1 MDSRDS
7 IHATTRMRRL
17 GVIRASSAALDT
29 PRVIAGEARTDCAA
43 RKITGQ
49 HVDKKR
55 LFSLISS
62 LSLAAT
68 LAGAAEPVHADQDDN
83 GRGRDSGDS
92 RGHGHGHHGHRSPP
106 VVLISLDGAK
116 PDFIQQFIEEGVLP
130 RDGGLARL
138 SRHGAVAVQNI
149 TASPSLTAVSHIEIA
164 TGSTAVHNDIPSN
177 TFQAIVGPITS
188 SLSGFAAPIGGYR
201 ESPLGPSPHPTASPL
216 WVQLRQQGKK
226 VVTATWPGG
235 DGADISI
242 NGTVVQPAQP
252 IRVTDY
258 TVPFGAFGGIGAQ
271 GFSLTQPNFTPD
283 PAVAGA
289 LQAAGRFSF
298 SPVLA
303 TATPIETFSCASVAP
318 ATCTSAA
325 TLDLKYA
332 IRVAALDTTNDN
344 KVNYDT
350 LVFFDATRG
359 ITAGP
364 FAPPSTGPAYAKF
377 GGENAPFFFDGSG
390 AKVGAAYFVSQLAP
404 DLSVVRF
411 ARYGANFIP
420 RNAPVLA
427 DVDDINNSIGF
438 WRPQADFRIPER
450 LSPGF
455 TNFPDIEIEAMY
467 EDMVKTFARYQA
479 DIGERAIKNH
489 PDADLVMIYIE
500 QPDGSEHQFL
510 LTDPRQGTN
519 PKDPN
524 SIGAG
529 QDPAKVA
536 RYKSYIRFAYQTA
549 DKAVKQITEAAGPD
563 SNVIVVSDH
572 GFAPFHTSVSMT
584 NILKNAG
591 IDTTKVAIRTSGPAV
606 NIYVNLQQR
615 EQGGTVD
622 PATYQALV
630 TQISDAVKNA
640 VDPNPKFNGSL
651 EGGRLFTVVETRP
664 LQCEAGLGQ
673 CTSKTIGQ
681 DFGDV
686 FALMAPGYNF
696 DGIQNP
702 GVARLGDTAFNAA
715 TTTLSMPNFYGA
727 HGHDPRLPVMSA
739 TFIAAGPQIRNNT
752 TIRRMR
758 NVDVAP
764 TIMQILGVRPHGG
777 DGEVLREILR

>member
-1 MDSRDS
+1 MNLKTFLSLISAMSLAASLACVAAPARADDDSDNSNRRGDSRD
-7 IHATTRMRRL
+7 
-17 GVIRASSAALDT
+17 
-29 PRVIAGEARTDCAA
+29 
-43 RKITGQ
+43 
-49 HVDKKR
+49 
-55 LFSLISS
+55 
-62 LSLAAT
+62 
-68 LAGAAEPVHADQDDN
+68 QDHD
-83 GRGRDSGDS
+83 RDDG
-92 RGHGHGHHGHRSPP
+92 GNHHGRKSPQ
-106 VVLISLDGAK
+106 VVVISLDGAK
-116 PDFIQQFIEEGVLP
+116 PDFIQKFIDEGVLP

-138 SRHGAVAVQNI
+138 SRHGAVALQNV
-149 TASPSLTAVSHIEIA
+149 TTSPSLTAVAHIAIA

-177 TFQAIVGPITS
+177 TFQSIVGPISS

-201 ESPLGPSPHPTASPL
+201 VNPLGPSPQPTALPL
-216 WVQLRQQGKK
+216 WVPLRQQGKK
-226 VVTATWPGG
+226 AITATWPGG

-242 NGTVVQPAQP
+242 NNTVVQPAQP

-271 GFSLTQPNFTPD
+271 GFSLSRMNFASD
-283 PAVAGA
+283 PAVVAA
-289 LQAAGRFSF
+289 LQAAGHSSF
-298 SPVLA
+298 SPILA
-303 TATPIETFSCASVAP
+303 TTVPIETFSCSSAP
-318 ATCTSAA
+318 TATCSTNAA

-332 IRVAALDTTNDN
+332 IRVAALDTTNDG

-364 FAPPSTGPAYAKF
+364 FHAPSTGPAYAKF
-377 GGENAPFFFDGSG
+377 GGENAPFFFEGSG
-390 AKVGAAYFVSQLAP
+390 AKVGAAYFVSALAP

-427 DVDDINNSIGF
+427 DVDDINNNIGF

-455 TNFPDIEIEAMY
+455 TNFPDVEIEAMF
-467 EDMVKTFARYQA
+467 EDMVKTFVRYQA
-479 DIGERAIKNH
+479 NIGERAIRNH
-489 PDADLVMIYIE
+489 PDADLVMVYIE

-519 PKDPN
+519 PTDPN
-524 SIGAG
+524 SIGNN

-536 RYKSYIRFAYQTA
+536 RYASYIRFAYQTA
-549 DKAVKQITEAAGPD
+549 DKAVKQIMDAAGHD
-563 SNVIVVSDH
+563 SNIIVVSDH

-584 NILKNAG
+584 NILRNAG

-606 NIYVNLQQR
+606 NIYVNLQNR
-615 EQGGTVD
+615 ESGGTVD
-622 PATYQALV
+622 PATYSALV
-630 TQISDAVKNA
+630 TQITNAVKNA
-640 VDPNPKFNGSL
+640 VDPNPKFNFSL
-651 EGGRLFTVVETRP
+651 KGGRIFTVVETRP
-664 LQCEAGLGQ
+664 LQCDAGTGQ

-702 GVARLGDTAFNAA
+702 GVARLGDAPFNAA
-715 TTTLSMPNFYGA
+715 TTMLSMPNFYGA
-727 HGHDPRLPVMSA
+727 HGHDPELPEMSA
-739 TFIAAGPQIRNNT
+739 TFIADGPQIREA
-752 TIRRMR
+752 TIRRMH
-758 NVDVAP
+758 NIDVAP
-764 TIMQILGVRPHGG
+764 TIMQILGVTPHQV
-777 DGEVLREILR
+777 DGEVLHEILRLKTVAR

>member
-1 MDSRDS
+1 M
-7 IHATTRMRRL
+7 
-17 GVIRASSAALDT
+17 
-29 PRVIAGEARTDCAA
+29 
-43 RKITGQ
+43 
-49 HVDKKR
+49 
-55 LFSLISS
+55 
-62 LSLAAT
+62 
-68 LAGAAEPVHADQDDN
+68 
-83 GRGRDSGDS
+83 
-92 RGHGHGHHGHRSPP
+92 
-106 VVLISLDGAK
+106 VLISLDGAK
-116 PDFIQQFIEEGVLP
+116 PDFIQQFIDEGVLP

-138 SRHGAVAVQNI
+138 SRHGAVAMQNI

-177 TFQAIVGPITS
+177 TFQAIVGPVTS

-258 TVPFGAFGGIGAQ
+258 TVPFGAFGGLGAQ
-271 GFSLTQPNFTPD
+271 GFSLTQSDFTAD
-283 PAVAGA
+283 PAVATA
-289 LQAAGRFSF
+289 LQSAGRFSF

-303 TATPIETFSCASVAP
+303 TATPIETFSCASASTS
-318 ATCTSAA
+318 TCTSAA

-467 EDMVKTFARYQA
+467 EDMVKTFVRYQA

-489 PDADLVMIYIE
+489 PDADLVMVYIE

-630 TQISDAVKNA
+630 TQITDAVKNA
-640 VDPNPKFNGSL
+640 VDPNPKFNRSL

-702 GVARLGDTAFNAA
+702 GVARLDDPPFSAA

-727 HGHDPRLPVMSA
+727 HGHDPKLPVMSA

-764 TIMQILGVRPHGG
+764 TIMQILGVRPHGV

>member
-1 MDSRDS
+1 MK
-7 IHATTRMRRL
+7 AFL
-17 GVIRASSAALDT
+17 
-29 PRVIAGEARTDCAA
+29 
-43 RKITGQ
+43 
-49 HVDKKR
+49 
-55 LFSLISS
+55 SLISS
-62 LSLAAT
+62 ISLAAS
-68 LAGAAEPVHADQDDN
+68 LAGTAIPAHADQDDN
-83 GRGRDSGDS
+83 GSDRGFENSRDRD
-92 RGHGHGHHGHRSPP
+92 HHHGHRSPP
-106 VVLISLDGAK
+106 VVVISLDGAK
-116 PDFIQQFIEEGVLP
+116 PDFIQQFIDEGVLP
-130 RDGGLARL
+130 RDGALARL
-138 SRHGAVAVQNI
+138 SRHGAVAQQNI

-177 TFQAIVGPITS
+177 TYQAIVGPVTS

-201 ESPLGPSPHPTASPL
+201 ESPLGPSPRPTALPL
-216 WVQLRQQGKK
+216 WVQLRQQGRK

-252 IRVTDY
+252 IRITDY

-271 GFSLTQPNFTPD
+271 GFSLTSADFAAD
-283 PAVAGA
+283 PAVATA

-303 TATPIETFSCASVAP
+303 TSAPIETFSCASAP
-318 ATCTSAA
+318 TATCTNAA
-325 TLDLKYA
+325 TQDIKYA
-332 IRVAALDTTNDN
+332 IRVAALDTTNDSR
-344 KVNYDT
+344 VNYDT

-364 FAPPSTGPAYAKF
+364 FKPPATGPAYAKF

-420 RNAPVLA
+420 RNAPVLT
-427 DVDDINNSIGF
+427 DVDDINNTIGF

-455 TNFPDIEIEAMY
+455 TNFPDIEIEAMF
-467 EDMVKTFARYQA
+467 EDMVKTFVRYQA
-479 DIGERAIKNH
+479 DIGERAILNN

-524 SIGAG
+524 SIGAN
-529 QDPAKVA
+529 QDAAKVA

-549 DKAVKQITEAAGPD
+549 DKAVKRIADAAGPD

-572 GFAPFHTSVSMT
+572 GFAPFHTSVSMA

-591 IDTTKVAIRTSGPAV
+591 IDTTKVAIRTSGPAA

-622 PATYQALV
+622 PATYKSLV
-630 TQISDAVKNA
+630 TQITEAVRNA
-640 VDPNPKFNGSL
+640 VDPNPKFNASL
-651 EGGRLFTVVETRP
+651 EDGRLFTVVETRP

-696 DGIQNP
+696 DGIQSP
-702 GVARLGDTAFNAA
+702 GVARLGDAPFNAA

-727 HGHDPRLPVMSA
+727 HGHDPKLPVMSA

-752 TIRRMR
+752 TIRRMH
-758 NVDVAP
+758 NLDVAP
-764 TIMQILGVRPHGG
+764 TIMQILGVRPHQV

>member
-1 MDSRDS
+1 MG
-7 IHATTRMRRL
+7 H
-17 GVIRASSAALDT
+17 
-29 PRVIAGEARTDCAA
+29 
-43 RKITGQ
+43 
-49 HVDKKR
+49 HVDMKA

-62 LSLAAT
+62 ISLAAS
-68 LAGAAEPVHADQDDN
+68 LAGTAIPAHADQDDN
-83 GRGRDSGDS
+83 GRDRGFDNSRDRDHD
-92 RGHGHGHHGHRSPP
+92 RDHHHGHRSPP
-106 VVLISLDGAK
+106 VVVISLDGAK
-116 PDFIQQFIEEGVLP
+116 PDFIQQFIDEGVLP
-130 RDGGLARL
+130 RDGALARL
-138 SRHGAVAVQNI
+138 SRHGAVAQQNI

-177 TFQAIVGPITS
+177 TYQAIVGPVTS

-201 ESPLGPSPHPTASPL
+201 ESPLGPSPRPTALPL
-216 WVQLRQQGKK
+216 WVQLRQQGRK

-252 IRVTDY
+252 IRITDY

-271 GFSLTQPNFTPD
+271 GFSLTSADFAAD
-283 PAVAGA
+283 PAVATA

-303 TATPIETFSCASVAP
+303 TSAPIETFSCASAP
-318 ATCTSAA
+318 TATCTNAA
-325 TLDLKYA
+325 TQDIKYA
-332 IRVAALDTTNDN
+332 IRVAALDTTNDSR
-344 KVNYDT
+344 VNYDT

-364 FAPPSTGPAYAKF
+364 FKPPATGPAYAKF

-420 RNAPVLA
+420 RNAPVLT
-427 DVDDINNSIGF
+427 DVDDINNTIGF

-455 TNFPDIEIEAMY
+455 TNFPDIEIEAMF
-467 EDMVKTFARYQA
+467 EDMVKTFVRYQA
-479 DIGERAIKNH
+479 DIGERAILNN
-489 PDADLVMIYIE
+489 PDADLVMVYIE

-524 SIGAG
+524 SIGAN
-529 QDPAKVA
+529 QDAAKVA

-549 DKAVKQITEAAGPD
+549 DKAVKRIADAAGPD

-572 GFAPFHTSVSMT
+572 GFAPFHTSVSMA

-591 IDTTKVAIRTSGPAV
+591 IDTTKVAIRTSGPAA

-622 PATYQALV
+622 PATYKSLV
-630 TQISDAVKNA
+630 TQITEAVRNA
-640 VDPNPKFNGSL
+640 VDPNPKFNASL
-651 EGGRLFTVVETRP
+651 EDGRLFTVVETRP

-696 DGIQNP
+696 DGIQSP
-702 GVARLGDTAFNAA
+702 GVARLGDAPFNAA

-727 HGHDPRLPVMSA
+727 HGHDPKLPVMSA

-752 TIRRMR
+752 TIRRMH
-758 NVDVAP
+758 NLDVAQ
-764 TIMQILGVRPHGG
+764 TIMQILGVRPHQV